1 MWKQKDEE
9 TAKIAKEKD
18 EEHAEVV
25 EELSKLKT

>member
-1 MWKQKDEE
+1 MWKQKEEE
-9 TAKIAKEKD
+9 TAKMVKEKD

>member
-25 EELSKLKT
+25 EELAKLKT